1 MLDEKELT
9 ALDQDTRE
17 ILTECYDAGFTNAEV
32 EVQGGGALGVRIDL
46 KDTYYALI
54 TPDFGLG
61 VYDSATYYETGE
73 AVDTYDFDF
82 DEEGNLI
89 ISELWSQTFDALDW
103 LKRSDFVKVDN

>member
-1 MLDEKELT
+1 MLNEKELT

-17 ILTECYDAGFTNAEV
+17 ILTECYNAGFTNAEV

-73 AVDTYDFDF
+73 GVEAFDF
-82 DEEGNLI
+82 IFDEDDCLAVE
-89 ISELWSQTFDALDW
+89 ELWSQTFDALVW
-103 LKRSDFVKVDN
+103 LKNSEYVKQDN